1 MLSLQEVLSM
11 NCTNCQTANP
21 EGARFCFNCGNV
33 RETVRPVEG
42 ERSRV
47 R

>member
-11 NCTNCQTANP
+11 NCTNCQPANP

-33 RETVRPVEG
+33 LETACPVEG